1 MRIIFRIS
9 YMGFGGAEQVFLSVA
24 RTLMQAHD
32 VLFVTDRAEGS
43 SYTTLL
49 NENIPVRSLD
59 VKRTFMSLLR
69 FKRVIDEFQPDVIL
83 SAYPD
88 TNAACLLSAA
98 MARHQAKVV
107 VTEHASIVEH
117 FQHKSVLTRLKVR
130 LIVQCLYRMA
140 DQVVAVSEGVMND
153 IVPLIK
159 RADKCCFIHNP
170 VRFDQTAPAFD
181 SQPVR
186 QPTDAQ
192 QPILARTDAA
202 GAVKRGT
209 SKTILAVGRVTP
221 QKDYMTLLRAVR
233 YLIETQHQD
242 DIQVMIVGGTHDKAE
257 MTRLTEYIELHQL
270 QPYITFVGF
279 SDQVERYYAQADLFV
294 LSSAWEG
301 FGNVIVEALA
311 FGVPVVSTDC
321 RSGPAEILQ
330 DGRFGRL
337 VTVGDSTA
345 LAMSIADELD
355 RPSCTREARLERA
368 AQFSEREISERYK
381 TLFEALV

>member
-32 VLFVTDRAEGS
+32 VLFVTDRAEGA

-107 VTEHASIVEH
+107 VSEHASIVEH
-117 FQHKSVLTRLKVR
+117 FQHKSVLTRVKVR

-170 VRFDQTAPAFD
+170 VRFDQTAPA
-181 SQPVR
+181 
-186 QPTDAQ
+186 
-192 QPILARTDAA
+192 
-202 GAVKRGT
+202 GAVKRGA
-209 SKTILAVGRVTP
+209 SKTTILAVGRVTP

-233 YLIETQHQD
+233 YLIETQHRD

-257 MTRLTEYIELHQL
+257 MARLTEYIERHQL

-345 LAMSIADELD
+345 LAMSIVDELD
-355 RPSCTREARLERA
+355 TPSCPREARLERA

>member
-24 RTLMQAHD
+24 RTLMPEHE
-32 VLFVTDRAEGS
+32 VLFVTDRAEGA
-43 SYTTLL
+43 SYATLL

-69 FKRVIDEFQPDVIL
+69 FKRVIDDFKPDVIL

-88 TNAACLLSAA
+88 TNAACILSAS

-107 VTEHASIVEH
+107 VSEHASIVEH
-117 FQHKSVLTRLKVR
+117 FQHKSALTRLKVR

-153 IVPLIK
+153 IVPLVK

-170 VRFDQTAPAFD
+170 VRFNQAAPAFD
-181 SQPVR
+181 SQ
-186 QPTDAQ
+186 QAQ
-192 QPILARTDAA
+192 QPDDSLQRQTDEDVLAA
-202 GAVKRGT
+202 KRGVP
-209 SKTILAVGRVTP
+209 KTILAVGRVTP

-233 YLIETQHQD
+233 YLIETQHQH

-257 MTRLTEYIELHQL
+257 MARLTEYIDQHQL
-270 QPYITFVGF
+270 QSYITFVGF

-311 FGVPVVSTDC
+311 FDVPVVSTDC

-330 DGRFGRL
+330 NGQFGRL
-337 VTVGDSTA
+337 VSVGDSTA
-345 LAMSIADELD
+345 LAKAMIDELET
-355 RPSCTREARLERA
+355 PSCSRVARLDRA
-368 AQFSEREISERYK
+368 AQFSEHEISERYK